1 MSNID
6 DIVKSAQGGQLIDNL
21 SDRLG
26 LASWQTEVAVLAL
39 APALSAALAR
49 AAESPDQL
57 RPVVAAMSE
66 PRHKAAFEDAESAHS
81 QESVEAGDAIV
92 AYLFGSAAAA
102 GEASQLAARASGLR
116 PDVLQGL
123 LPVLVSILSGGLS
136 STLSERGL
144 EKALSE
150 APSGPVAPD
159 AAAEPVPVE
168 KPRGLA
174 AILAAIFGRR
184 PKPAAVEPLAEPKG
198 SPADVLD
205 EALAQIRQIFATE
218 APVAEDHKAE
228 LDALLAKAFGPPR
241 G

>member
-6 DIVKSAQGGQLIDNL
+6 DTVRSAQGGQLIDNL
-21 SDRLG
+21 SDRFG

-39 APALSAALAR
+39 APALSAALSR
-49 AAESPDQL
+49 AAESPDRL

-81 QESVEAGDAIV
+81 PESVEAGDAIV
-92 AYLFGSAAAA
+92 AHLFGSAAAA

-116 PDVLQGL
+116 PDVLSGL
-123 LPVLVSILSGGLS
+123 LPVLVSILAGGLS

-144 EKALSE
+144 EKAVSE
-150 APSGPVAPD
+150 APAD
-159 AAAEPVPVE
+159 AAAPAEPVRVE

-174 AILAAIFGRR
+174 AIVAAIFGQR
-184 PKPAAVEPLAEPKG
+184 PKPAAVAPPAEPRG
-198 SPADVLD
+198 SAADALED
-205 EALAQIRQIFATE
+205 ALAQIRQIFTTE

-228 LDALLAKAFGPPR
+228 LDALLAKIFGPPR
-241 G
+241 R